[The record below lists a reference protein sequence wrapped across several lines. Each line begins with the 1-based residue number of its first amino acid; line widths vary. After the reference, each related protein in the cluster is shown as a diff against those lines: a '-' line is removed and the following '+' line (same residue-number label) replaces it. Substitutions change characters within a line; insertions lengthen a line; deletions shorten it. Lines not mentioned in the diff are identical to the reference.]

1 MSMKFNPIT
10 GKLDVVRKDSREEG
24 TFGCANQA
32 VPAGTTYTLV
42 IPLSRSDYKMGHL
55 LLYVPQ
61 AAVSSWRRAH
71 SYIMFTTDINNAKAQ
86 SAGMSTNIISLC
98 VFYDWWVKGYAYED
112 DGFLSGN
119 FYNNAGWQL
128 VRIKSVQIVGNT
140 IELVLQ
146 NSHATQGATVTIK
159 GNYHVYK

>member
-1 MSMKFNPIT
+1 MPMKFNPIT
-10 GKLDVVRKDSREEG
+10 GKLDVVEKGGREEG
-24 TFGCANQA
+24 TFGCTNQP
-32 VPAGTTYTLV
+32 VPAGETYTLV

-86 SAGMSTNIISLC
+86 STGRSYNMISLC
-98 VFYDWWVKGYAYED
+98 IFYDWWVKAYAYED

-119 FYNNAGWQL
+119 FYNNTGWQL

-140 IELVLQ
+140 IELVLE
-146 NSHATQGATVTIK
+146 NSHATQDADVTIK

>member
-1 MSMKFNPIT
+1 MPMKFNPIT
-10 GKLDVVRKDSREEG
+10 GKLDVVKKDGREEG
-24 TFGCANQA
+24 TFGCTNQP
-32 VPAGTTYTLV
+32 VPAGETYTLV
-42 IPLSRSDYKMGHL
+42 IPLSRPDYKMGHL

-86 SAGMSTNIISLC
+86 STGRSYNMISLC
-98 VFYDWWVKGYAYED
+98 VFYDWWVKAYAYED

-119 FYNNAGWQL
+119 FYNNTGWQL

-146 NSHATQGATVTIK
+146 NAHATQDATVTIK